1 MRRKKKGWPA
11 FEEQDLYRPAGQ
23 KEESLWG
30 KNNSFRKSKGGTANP
45 SSGNAEGYE
54 AFISYRHLPL
64 DIFVAE
70 NLHKLLEHYTIP
82 KKARWGGR
90 KHIRHIFRDRD
101 ELPISSDLSASIT
114 EALHKA
120 DHLIIICT
128 PHTME
133 SAWVQKEIETF
144 LQTHTRDDIIL
155 VLAEG
160 EPEESFPE
168 IVLKAP
174 DPEHPGHMID
184 IEPLAADVRGTS
196 RKEVLKKMK
205 EEKLRIMA
213 SLLNAPY
220 DTLVQRERD
229 FRMKRIVSVG
239 SVIGMCLLSF
249 GIYTAYQNRRISS
262 LYNQTNLALAESTV
276 QTSQSIYE
284 EGDRIGAIETLLSA
298 VDENGNLLSAQQIY
312 PLSVYTGAYRSGL
325 KIKVDPVDYFETDA
339 ADSELKASPDGKYAG
354 WRNQNGFCVYDL
366 ENQQILRTI
375 KPEEL
380 NYRYTDKRRY
390 YSSTKNS
397 STSGFEFVGEDEI
410 LVYLEGSLFLVNY
423 QSGDVLARAAFDESE
438 NYPPSI
444 RQMNVTGQ
452 TVTLLTDEGLQQYDL
467 KNDLQEIVR
476 IPLDS
481 GAYCSE
487 QSISV
492 SPGADQIALCID
504 TRHSNDKKTGLAVI
518 TPSKQEKIQ
527 WLSEKPFSFSLWSD
541 DHTLITMGSYNSSG
555 DTNQYRLTTW
565 QDGKALK
572 ESGPWSLTPSQEE
585 MSMKMV
591 HLEQKDQLAVFS
603 DFRLYMLD
611 PLSHELNWQSSF
623 SGEVDGIYTYGSDTM
638 YLIKTDGRTISRSSV
653 NTEGEDMVPYFNL
666 IQTDH
671 YMADDLL
678 LLYDNRNNLSSLVT
692 LSFADSR
699 YVLVRY
705 KFCEVPEEGG
715 YPMQYPVDIQWGRTD
730 QKEPVF
736 LAVGADD
743 DYSIIGTED
752 KKPQFT
758 ASLYRNNHA
767 EPVLTV
773 ECTVDNPALNETS
786 VETDISRFDKVSFD
800 PGFTLIEEG
809 NRPEIVWSDGKKLYR
824 QMENEK
830 DPSETYLSLRAPA
843 FIAVRKDGD
852 WTAVSDDK
860 GVHLYEWNGQDR
872 SYQEKKVLEVPSKAA
887 EMAWSADDRYLVLS
901 GKQWLRVWDQEKGD
915 WVLLEGTEE
924 TEGVLETGKYLYTN
938 GIPQSSFS
946 TFRLGKKKPLLLAAV
961 DIERENGD
969 HDAGLLIYDL
979 SSGKQKDR
987 IDENQLGEVEL
998 EDITASQ
1005 ADFTMDD
1012 QSLILAFDVQSDW
1025 ENADVL
1031 MYSLTENRVLWRQY
1045 MYDGRV
1051 KGMAGSGIIVSDT
1064 DQSFV
1069 LDAQGGFVYSR
1080 TNGLE
1085 VGEDRLYQYDSQGAV
1100 LCIGFDS
1107 DEIHY
1112 SPDLKQA
1119 AQYSSDG
1126 FVMTPIL
1133 NARQLAERGREM
1145 LKEAERIHQKE
1156 PGQGTD

>member
-1 MRRKKKGWPA
+1 MKRRKKTWSA
-11 FEEQDLYRPAGQ
+11 VEEQNISIQTGRRKRSF
-23 KEESLWG
+23 KEWLEG
-30 KNNSFRKSKGGTANP
+30 NKSGAAFDR
-45 SSGNAEGYE
+45 SEGYE

-64 DIFVAE
+64 DIFIAE

-82 KKARWGGR
+82 KKAGWGGR

-114 EALHKA
+114 DALHKA

-144 LQTHTRDDIIL
+144 LQTHSRDDIIL

-174 DPEHPGHMID
+174 DPEHPGRMVD
-184 IEPLAADVRGTS
+184 IEPLAADVRGAS

-205 EEKLRIMA
+205 EEKLRVMA

-220 DTLVQRERD
+220 DTLVQRDRD
-229 FRMKRIVSVG
+229 FRMRRGLAIG
-239 SVIGMCLLSF
+239 SVIGVCLLSF
-249 GIYTAYQNRRISS
+249 GIYTACQNRRISS

-298 VDENGNLLSAQQIY
+298 VDENGNLLSEEQIY
-312 PLSVYTGAYRSGL
+312 PLSVYTGVYRSGL
-325 KIKVDPVDYFETDA
+325 TIEVEPVDYFETEA

-354 WRNQNGFCVYDL
+354 WRNQNGFCIYDL
-366 ENQQILRTI
+366 ENQRILRTI

-380 NYRYTDKRRY
+380 HYRYAGQRKY
-390 YSSTKNS
+390 YNSTKFGS
-397 STSGFEFVGEDEI
+397 SSGLEFIGEDTV

-423 QSGDVLARAAFDESE
+423 QSGDVIARAAFDESE
-438 NYPPSI
+438 EYQPAI
-444 RQMNVTGQ
+444 RQMDVTDQ
-452 TVTLLTDEGLQQYDL
+452 TVTLLTTESLLQYDL
-467 KNDLQEIVR
+467 KNNLQEIAR

-481 GAYCSE
+481 EVYSSE
-487 QSISV
+487 QNISV
-492 SPGADQIALCID
+492 SPGADQIALCINSE
-504 TRHSNDKKTGLAVI
+504 HSNDKKTGLAVI
-518 TPSKQEKIQ
+518 TPSAQEKIQ
-527 WLSEKPFSFSLWSD
+527 WLSDKPFTFALWAD
-541 DHTLITMGSYNSSG
+541 DHTLITMSPYNSSG

-565 QDGKALK
+565 QDGKTLK
-572 ESGPWSLTPSQEE
+572 ESGPWSLTSSQEK
-585 MSMKMV
+585 MPMKMV

-603 DFRLYMLD
+603 DFRLYMLN

-623 SGEVDGIYTYGSDTM
+623 SGEVNEIYTYGADKA
-638 YLIKTDGRTISRSSV
+638 YLIKTDDKTISNSSV
-653 NTEGEDMVPYFNL
+653 NTDGEDVYPHLNIVQSDNYMSGGPLL
-666 IQTDH
+666 IRDG
-671 YMADDLL
+671 
-678 LLYDNRNNLSSLVT
+678 NNLSSLVT
-692 LSFADSR
+692 LSFADSG
-699 YVLVRY
+699 YVLVNY
-705 KFCEVPEEGG
+705 QFCQIPEEGG

-736 LAVGADD
+736 LAVGTDD
-743 DYSIIGTED
+743 DYSIVGTKDE
-752 KKPQFT
+752 KPQFT
-758 ASLYRNNHA
+758 ASLYRNNRT
-767 EPVLTV
+767 EPVLTI

-809 NRPEIVWSDGKKLYR
+809 SRPEIVWSDGKKLYR

-924 TEGVLETGKYLYTN
+924 TEGVLETGEYVYTH
-938 GIPQSSFS
+938 GIPEASFS

-998 EDITASQ
+998 EDIRASQ

-1012 QSLILAFDVQSDW
+1012 QSVILAFDVQSDW
-1025 ENADVL
+1025 NNADVL

-1045 MYDGRV
+1045 MSDSRV
-1051 KGMAGSGIIVSDT
+1051 KAMAGSGIIVSDT
-1064 DQSFV
+1064 DQSFI
-1069 LDAQGGFVYSR
+1069 LDAQGGYSYSR
-1080 TNGLE
+1080 TDGIQF
-1085 VGEDRLYQYDSQGAV
+1085 GEDRLYQYDSRGAV